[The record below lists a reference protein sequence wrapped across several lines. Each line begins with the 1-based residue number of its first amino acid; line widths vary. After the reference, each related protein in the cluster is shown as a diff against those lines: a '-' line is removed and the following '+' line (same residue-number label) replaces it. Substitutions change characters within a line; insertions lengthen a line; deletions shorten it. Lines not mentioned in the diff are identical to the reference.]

1 MEYVPG
7 GELFARL
14 RKSGR
19 FSMDAARFYTAQVV
33 LALAYLHSN
42 NIVYRDLK
50 PENILIDPQGYIRL
64 CDFGFA
70 KKIED
75 KTFTLCGTPEYLA
88 PEVRWLS
95 LSDSLS
101 TVVHRRVLGHPL
113 EGLRSS
119 GRLVVARSA
128 DVRDARGV
136 RRLR

>member
-19 FSMDAARFYTAQVV
+19 FPTEAARFYGSQVI
-33 LALAYLHSN
+33 LALAYLHSY

-70 KKIED
+70 KRIED

-88 PEVRWLS
+88 PEA
-95 LSDSLS
+95 
-101 TVVHRRVLGHPL
+101 RRYAV
-113 EGLRSS
+113 SY
-119 GRLVVARSA
+119 
-128 DVRDARGV
+128 
-136 RRLR
+136 